1 MSRVLISG
9 ASIAGPTLAYWLSKA
24 GFDVTVIE
32 RAKAPRQG
40 GQAIDIR
47 GPALKIVRA
56 MGLLDRVAS
65 MRTRLKGMSTVD
77 IDGREVSRTEE
88 RTISGGRFNSG
99 DIEILRDDLAVLL
112 LNAGHAAASYRY
124 GDTITGLE
132 QDDTGV
138 SVSFETA
145 APQRF
150 DLVIGAD
157 GVYSNTRH
165 IVFGNDPAFIR
176 PLGVVLAIFTAPN
189 MSNLQ
194 DLQIA
199 YRDDTS
205 GYVVYP
211 DRDNKE
217 LRVNL
222 GFGLL
227 PEDDAR
233 GSPAAQKAL
242 VAKRC
247 GHLGGDI
254 PRLIETMF
262 ATDDFYIGALA
273 QVRME
278 SWSKGRVTLVGDAAY
293 CPSPFTGQGTGLALI
308 GAFVLA
314 RELARSPKD
323 FAAGFERCER
333 RMLPFVRKNQ
343 DMLDLSR
350 REPVPDDIFDAA
362 KNAIDIDDLLETNN
376 RIGSSHSARP
386 TSIIKLGSL
395 QPSVFEGTGSDPG
408 PTEGRSC

>member
-1 MSRVLISG
+1 
-9 ASIAGPTLAYWLSKA
+9 
-24 GFDVTVIE
+24 
-32 RAKAPRQG
+32 
-40 GQAIDIR
+40 
-47 GPALKIVRA
+47 
-56 MGLLDRVAS
+56 MGLLDQAAS

-77 IDGREVSRTEE
+77 IDGREVSRNEE

-99 DIEILRDDLAVLL
+99 DIEILRDDLAGLL
-112 LNAGHAAASYRY
+112 LNASHSAASYRY

-138 SVSFETA
+138 SVSFEAA

-165 IVFGNDPAFIR
+165 IVFGNDPAIIR
-176 PLGVVLAIFTAPN
+176 PLGVVLAIFTTPN
-189 MSNLQ
+189 SLNLQ
-194 DLQIA
+194 DWQIA
-199 YRDDTS
+199 YCDDAS
-205 GYVVYP
+205 GYVIYP
-211 DRDNKE
+211 DRENKE

-242 VAKRC
+242 TAKRC
-247 GHLGGDI
+247 RHLGGDI
-254 PRLIETMF
+254 PRLIEAMF
-262 ATDDFYIGALA
+262 TTDDFYFGALA

-293 CPSPFTGQGTGLALI
+293 CPSPFTGQGTSLALI

-323 FAAGFERCER
+323 FARCER

-362 KNAIDIDDLLETNN
+362 KNAIDIDDLLESN
-376 RIGSSHSARP
+376 I
-386 TSIIKLGSL
+386 
-395 QPSVFEGTGSDPG
+395 
-408 PTEGRSC
+408 

>member
-1 MSRVLISG
+1 MSKVLISG

-32 RAKAPRQG
+32 RAKAPRAG

-47 GPALKIVRA
+47 GPALKVVKE
-56 MGLLDRVAS
+56 MGLLDQVAS
-65 MRTRLKGMSTVD
+65 MRTHLKGMSTLD

-99 DIEILRDDLAVLL
+99 DIEILRDDLAGLL
-112 LNAGHAAASYRY
+112 LTASQPTASYRY
-124 GDTITGLE
+124 GDTITALQ

-150 DLVIGAD
+150 DLVVGAD

-165 IVFGNDPAFIR
+165 LAFGNDTAFVR
-176 PLGVVLAIFTAPN
+176 PLGIVLSIFTTPN
-189 MSNLQ
+189 LLNLQ
-194 DLQIA
+194 DWQIA
-199 YRDDTS
+199 YRDETS
-205 GYVVYP
+205 GYVIYP
-211 DRDNKE
+211 ARENKQ

-222 GFGLL
+222 GFGQL
-227 PEDDAR
+227 PEDDVR
-233 GSPAAQKAL
+233 GSVAAQKAL

-254 PRLIETMF
+254 PRLIQAMF
-262 ATDDFYIGALA
+262 ATEDFYFGALA

-293 CPSPFTGQGTGLALI
+293 CPSPFTGQGTSLALI

-314 RELARSPKD
+314 KELMRSPEN
-323 FAAGFERCER
+323 FAAAFERCEK

-343 DMLDLSR
+343 DMLNLER

-362 KNAIDIDDLLETNN
+362 KNAIDIDDL
-376 RIGSSHSARP
+376 SSAP
-386 TSIIKLGSL
+386 I
-395 QPSVFEGTGSDPG
+395 
-408 PTEGRSC
+408 

>member
-1 MSRVLISG
+1 MSKVLISG

-32 RAKAPRQG
+32 HAKAPRPG

-47 GPALKIVRA
+47 GPALKVVKA
-56 MGLLDRVAS
+56 MGLLDQVAS
-65 MRTRLKGMSTVD
+65 MRTHLKGMSTLD

-99 DIEILRDDLAVLL
+99 DIEILRDDLAGLL
-112 LNAGHAAASYRY
+112 LSASQGAASYRY
-124 GDTITGLE
+124 GDTIAALE
-132 QDDTGV
+132 QDEKGV

-165 IVFGNDPAFIR
+165 IVFGHDSAFIR
-176 PLGVVLAIFTAPN
+176 PLGVVLAIFTTPN
-189 MSNLQ
+189 SLSLH
-194 DLQIA
+194 DWQIA
-199 YRDDTS
+199 YRDDAS
-205 GYVVYP
+205 GYVIYSA
-211 DRDNKE
+211 RENKE

-227 PEDDAR
+227 PEDDVR
-233 GSPAAQKAL
+233 GNLAAQKAL

-247 GHLGGDI
+247 DHLRGDI
-254 PRLIETMF
+254 PRMIEAIC
-262 ATDDFYIGALA
+262 ATDDFYFGALA

-278 SWSKGRVTLVGDAAY
+278 RWSKGRVTLVGDAAY
-293 CPSPFTGQGTGLALI
+293 CPSPFTGQGTSLALI

-314 RELARSPKD
+314 RELMRSPGN
-323 FAAGFERCER
+323 FAAAFERCEK

-350 REPVPDDIFDAA
+350 REPIPDDVFDAA
-362 KNAIDIDDLLETNN
+362 KNAIDIDDLLESNN
-376 RIGSSHSARP
+376 
-386 TSIIKLGSL
+386 
-395 QPSVFEGTGSDPG
+395 
-408 PTEGRSC
+408 